1 MSTLLEGERFDFIS
15 SGLHIIQSSTV
26 FSFTI
31 DAVLLARFTYVPIT
45 KGSIID
51 LCSGN
56 GVIPLVLSTR
66 SRVAITGVEIQPGLV
81 DMARRSAQYNQLQSQ
96 LSFMEADVRESKL
109 GNKTGQADLVTCNPP
124 YFATSTDNEK
134 NTNPSFTTARHEE
147 YGTLDDIVQAASRL
161 VKQKGKL
168 SMVHRPERLPEL
180 IETFR
185 KYRIEPKRMKC
196 IYPKSDK
203 EANILLIEGIKEG
216 KPGLTCLPPLTIYS
230 QMGTYTEELKRY
242 YEGS

>member
-1 MSTLLEGERFDFIS
+1 MTTLFEGERFDFIS
-15 SGLHIIQSSTV
+15 SGLHIIQSQHV

-31 DAVLLARFTYVPIT
+31 DAVLLARFAYVPIT

-66 SRVAITGVEIQPGLV
+66 SEVSMTGVEIQSKLV
-81 DMARRSAQYNQLQSQ
+81 DMARRSAQYNQLQTQ
-96 LSFMEADVRESKL
+96 LSFIEADVREKKL
-109 GNKTGQADLVTCNPP
+109 VNKTGEADLVTCNPP
-124 YFATSTDNEK
+124 YFATAMDK
-134 NTNPSFTTARHEE
+134 DQNTNPSFTAARHEK
-147 YGTLDDIVQAASRL
+147 YGTLDDIIQAASKL

-168 SMVHRPERLPEL
+168 AMVHRPERLPEL

-196 IYPKSDK
+196 IFPKADK
-203 EANILLIEGIKEG
+203 DANILLIEGIKEG
-216 KPGLTCLPPLTIYS
+216 KPGMTCLPPLTVYS
-230 QMGTYTEELKRY
+230 ENGTYTEEFKTY
-242 YEGS
+242 YEGT